1 MKYIRLSY
9 LKKEH
14 GFLKDG
20 YISLTGSTGKL
31 YNSRVLLVPEYG
43 WIPCSMRLR
52 TNFTCDHE
60 KLTLVIEEHS
70 DPQKSV
76 TSNMWVT
83 LNNIEKTMGREL
95 LKPTRPIRT
104 SLQKSNDC
112 DEMDLP
118 F

>member
-31 YNSRVLLVPEYG
+31 YNSRALLVPEYG

-52 TNFTCDHE
+52 ANFTCAPE

-76 TSNMWVT
+76 TSKIWVT
-83 LNNIEKTMGREL
+83 LNKIEKTMGGEL
-95 LKPTRPIRT
+95 LKQKYQTQT
-104 SLQKSNDC
+104 SPQKLNDC
-112 DEMDLP
+112 GELDLP